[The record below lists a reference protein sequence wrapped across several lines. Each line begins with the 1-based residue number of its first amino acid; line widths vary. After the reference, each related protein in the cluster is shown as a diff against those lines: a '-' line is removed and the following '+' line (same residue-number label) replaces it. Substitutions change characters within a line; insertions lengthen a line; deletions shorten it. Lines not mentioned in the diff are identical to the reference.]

1 MAILTIDYQ
10 IAAGYNNAAG
20 LVKISSITPSSDV
33 PFVDPKG
40 FSGYTPGALKIRGD
54 GTTFYAGYGS
64 TVWSMGYLTQLQYTY
79 LQTTYC
85 GGAGSFAGKV
95 TIKTRIG
102 TATYANY
109 NAILNIPLPSELEFQ
124 AGYWLNVPLRF
135 TRMVAL

>member
-33 PFVDPKG
+33 PFVDPKAYN
-40 FSGYTPGALKIRGD
+40 GYNPGVLKIRGD
-54 GTTFYAGYGS
+54 GTMFYAGYGS
-64 TVWSMGYLTQLQYTY
+64 DVWTFGYLTVAQYTY
-79 LQTTYC
+79 LQTAFG

-109 NAILNIPLPSELEFQ
+109 NAILNIPLPNELEFQ

>member
-1 MAILTIDYQ
+1 MAALTIDYQ

-20 LVKISSITPSSDV
+20 LVKISSITPSSDI
-33 PFVDPKG
+33 PFVDPKAYN
-40 FSGYTPGALKIRGD
+40 GYNPGILKIRGD

-64 TVWSMGYLTQLQYTY
+64 DVWTMGYLTVAQYTY

-85 GGAGSFAGKV
+85 GGAGSFTGKV

-102 TATYANY
+102 TVTYANY
-109 NAILNIPLPSELEFQ
+109 NAILNLPVPDQTEFL
-124 AGYWLNVPLRF
+124 AGFFTNVQLRF